1 MPLDLVC
8 ARPVWAVDHFSDVP
22 DGFNFSGEG
31 FPDLS
36 HVGKSSR
43 VLVDK
48 FSYNLTRGLIHNQN
62 HRAYNLKYLK
72 LNIFPPLLGTFPK
85 WCLTEA
91 VLCTE
96 QYDTNEFHL
105 PTGPTNSSTFLF
117 FIY

>member
-8 ARPVWAVDHFSDVP
+8 ARPVCAVDHFSDVP

-72 LNIFPPLLGTFPK
+72 LNIFLYIF
-85 WCLTEA
+85 
-91 VLCTE
+91 
-96 QYDTNEFHL
+96 L
-105 PTGPTNSSTFLF
+105 PTQLLLRFDSL
-117 FIY
+117 